1 MKIVNPIAVELGIF
15 LKKIWETNKDVLK
28 ETLVTGFV
36 HRSIC
41 MSIYGMVTR
50 DKSVTEFEFL
60 EFDQKI
66 KIWDEAKRV
75 ANGRLDKMTCVELA
89 KSFYILDLLIEQ

>member
-1 MKIVNPIAVELGIF
+1 MMD
-15 LKKIWETNKDVLK
+15 IWQKNKEVLK

-41 MSIYGMVTR
+41 MSIYGMITR
-50 DKSVTEFEFL
+50 DKSVVEFEYLPF
-60 EFDQKI
+60 EEKI

-75 ANGRLDKMTCVELA
+75 ANGRLDKMTCVEVA
-89 KSFYILDLLIEQ
+89 KSYYLLDLLIEQ